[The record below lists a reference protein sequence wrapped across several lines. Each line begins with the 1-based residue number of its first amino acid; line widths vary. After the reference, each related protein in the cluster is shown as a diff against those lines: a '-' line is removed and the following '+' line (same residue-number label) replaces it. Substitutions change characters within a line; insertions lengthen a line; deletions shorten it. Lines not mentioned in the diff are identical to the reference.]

1 LRSLSDF
8 VSQSDDAPVKVTGE
22 LTGLAPGDHGF
33 HVHEFGDNT
42 NGCTSAG
49 AHFNPDGKDHAG
61 PNDADRHVGDLGNVV
76 AGPDGVAKVDINDKI
91 ISLAGRNNIIGR
103 TMVVSIFFL
112 TLSVHE
118 TFFDN
123 HRIIIS
129 YLIIILS
136 FHIPTKHED
145 NVSYRLLNAIAICDS
160 SILIHRLFFDL

>member
-1 LRSLSDF
+1 MRSLSDF

-123 HRIIIS
+123 HRPQFPHS
-129 YLIIILS
+129 YQASGQS
-136 FHIPTKHED
+136 FVSFAKHH
-145 NVSYRLLNAIAICDS
+145 CD
-160 SILIHRLFFDL
+160 L